1 MFVVIEGIDGCGK
14 GTQVDLLAQHLAKA
28 FRQVTTL
35 KYPDRT
41 SPIGKLIDQWL
52 HGTMALGTNPD
63 SVYGL
68 MNPALPLDQALANQA
83 LLLANKIEVQHHLL
97 HAFECGHVVAD
108 RYTPSGIAYGA
119 ADGLD
124 FDYLYDHHHM
134 PLFQPDLYILLD
146 MPVAE
151 SFTRRPVREEAY
163 EANVERVARARDFYL
178 KLADLPAEQDRWLVL
193 DGTKSKNTLHTQIA
207 DAVEYLYEVSV

>member
-14 GTQVDLLAQHLAKA
+14 GTQVQLLAEHMARSFKN
-28 FRQVTTL
+28 VTTF

-41 SPIGKLIDQWL
+41 TPIGGLIDNWL
-52 HGTMALGTNPD
+52 HGTMGLGVASNRSD
-63 SVYGL
+63 CSWDV
-68 MNPALPLDQALANQA
+68 ASPLDHALANQA

-97 HAFECGHVVAD
+97 ESFQRGHVVAD
-108 RYTPSGIAYGA
+108 RYTPSGIAYGT

-146 MPVAE
+146 MPVEE
-151 SFTRRPVREEAY
+151 SFKRRPERAEAY
-163 EANVERVARARDFYL
+163 EANRERVARARDVYL
-178 KLADLPAEQDRWLVL
+178 RLAEVPAEQDRWLVL
-193 DGTKSKNTLHTQIA
+193 DGTQSKNRLHTQIA
-207 DAVEYLYEVSV
+207 DAVEWLYEVSV